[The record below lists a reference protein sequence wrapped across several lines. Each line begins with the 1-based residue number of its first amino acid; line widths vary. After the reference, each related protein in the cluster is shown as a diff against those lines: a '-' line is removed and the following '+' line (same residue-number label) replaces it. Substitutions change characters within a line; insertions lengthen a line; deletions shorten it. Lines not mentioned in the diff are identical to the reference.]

1 MSRKSRNHQPI
12 KQAQLDVCILTVG
25 RYDYLTKCLDAL
37 YREAQLIPLNIY
49 IVDNG
54 GSAKEHLDHLDLF
67 QYRPEKDPAGNIVKY
82 QTKCLQQNIGFP
94 AGSNEA
100 ARMGSAP
107 LVMFLGDDVEL
118 KPGAIES
125 VVSRFQD
132 QTVGVVGIKLLFPL
146 DSTSPLRPAGKVQH
160 VGLGVNIRGEPFHPL
175 VAWSAAHP
183 KTCISRDVWAV
194 TGACFTIRRNLFH
207 KFGGFNPAYGLGTH
221 EDLELC
227 MQTRQAGFRVYLDA
241 VAQGYHYVGASAE
254 KLNVAF
260 PLQQNRN
267 IFMSRWAQSGLVFW
281 SEAEWW

>member
-1 MSRKSRNHQPI
+1 MSRKQRNRQPT
-12 KQAQLDVCILTVG
+12 KQAQIDICILTVG
-25 RYDYLTKCLDAL
+25 RYDFLTKCLDAL
-37 YREAQLIPLNIY
+37 YREAQLVPLNIY

-54 GSAKEHLDHLDLF
+54 GSAEEHLDHLDLF
-67 QYRPEKDPAGNIVKY
+67 QYHLEKDPAGNVVKY
-82 QTKCLQQNIGFP
+82 QTKRLQQNTGFP

-175 VAWSAAHP
+175 VTWSATHP

-194 TGACFTIRRNLFH
+194 TGACFTIRRNLFN

-254 KLNVAF
+254 KLNVSF

-267 IFMSRWAQSGLVFW
+267 IFMSRWAQTGLIW
-281 SEAEWW
+281 WNEYEWF